1 MSAKPAP
8 NAATS
13 PWFATAPASN
23 ATPAAPPRDAH
34 DPVPTTVREIIRR
47 LEDDGW
53 APAATKGS
61 HRQFTHK
68 IKKGRV
74 TVPGKLSADL
84 QPGTLKSILRQA
96 GLKD

>member
-1 MSAKPAP
+1 MTHA
-8 NAATS
+8 
-13 PWFATAPASN
+13 
-23 ATPAAPPRDAH
+23 D
-34 DPVPTTVREIIRR
+34 DGQGIIRR

-53 APAATKGS
+53 TLVATRGS

-68 IKKGRV
+68 TSRV

-84 QPGTLKSILRQA
+84 HPGTLKSILRQA

>member
-1 MSAKPAP
+1 
-8 NAATS
+8 
-13 PWFATAPASN
+13 
-23 ATPAAPPRDAH
+23 
-34 DPVPTTVREIIRR
+34 VPTTVKEIIRR

-53 APAATKGS
+53 PLVSTKGS
-61 HRQFTHK
+61 HRQFAHK
-68 IKKGRV
+68 TKKGRV

>member
-1 MSAKPAP
+1 M
-8 NAATS
+8 
-13 PWFATAPASN
+13 
-23 ATPAAPPRDAH
+23 
-34 DPVPTTVREIIRR
+34 PTTVKEIIRR

-53 APAATKGS
+53 TLTATRGS

>member
-1 MSAKPAP
+1 M
-8 NAATS
+8 
-13 PWFATAPASN
+13 
-23 ATPAAPPRDAH
+23 
-34 DPVPTTVREIIRR
+34 PTTVKEIIRR

-53 APAATKGS
+53 TPAAMKGS
-61 HRQFTHK
+61 HRQFTHR

>member
-1 MSAKPAP
+1 MA
-8 NAATS
+8 
-13 PWFATAPASN
+13 
-23 ATPAAPPRDAH
+23 
-34 DPVPTTVREIIRR
+34 TTVKEIIRR

-53 APAATKGS
+53 TLVATKGS
-61 HRQFTHK
+61 HRQFKHK
-68 IKKGRV
+68 IRKGRV

>member
-1 MSAKPAP
+1 M
-8 NAATS
+8 
-13 PWFATAPASN
+13 
-23 ATPAAPPRDAH
+23 
-34 DPVPTTVREIIRR
+34 PTTVKEIIRR

-53 APAATKGS
+53 TLVATKGS

-68 IKKGRV
+68 VKKGRV

-96 GLKD
+96 GLED

>member
-1 MSAKPAP
+1 
-8 NAATS
+8 
-13 PWFATAPASN
+13 
-23 ATPAAPPRDAH
+23 
-34 DPVPTTVREIIRR
+34 VPTTVKEIIRR

-53 APAATKGS
+53 RLAATKGS

>member
-1 MSAKPAP
+1 M
-8 NAATS
+8 
-13 PWFATAPASN
+13 
-23 ATPAAPPRDAH
+23 
-34 DPVPTTVREIIRR
+34 PTTVKEIIRR

-53 APAATKGS
+53 TLAATKGS

-68 IKKGRV
+68 TKKGRV